1 MGLTNLGYRRR
12 TLEEIISAKI
22 ERAKELFG
30 EDINTEENTALGK
43 YIRINAYDQYVVEEL
58 AEQIYYSIF
67 PQTAT
72 GQSLDRLGWSV
83 GMTRNAATPARY
95 EVKVTGS
102 VGETITYGFMVG
114 TETHLSFYNTA
125 GTVIGEDGT
134 CTIVVEC
141 IEAGT
146 IGNVK
151 VSDICK
157 IVNPVNYVDE
167 VNGVS
172 IVQTGED
179 EESDTDFLKR
189 FEIVRDGKG
198 SCNESSIV
206 SALLNIPTVYGA
218 YVVANESV
226 EAVDGIPAKAIA
238 CYVDG
243 GIDYHQEI
251 AEAIFDKKPIGV
263 STYGDISVPVS
274 YGGLKDYAVK
284 FSHSSEVDIYVK
296 IALITN
302 NNFEANGID
311 AIKANISRYIDNLY
325 IGTSL
330 VITAMYSQIY
340 SVAGVVSAQITA
352 SKDGVEYSINDIEMK
367 PYECCSLKQLIINDD
382 VV

>member
-125 GTVIGEDGT
+125 DTVIGEDGT

-172 IVQTGED
+172 FVQTGED